1 MGRFRTSLPLRALW
15 FALLSLT
22 ATGGAAAD
30 EVGSTPR
37 PAPLRVW
44 YRSSDG
50 CPDGARF
57 IERLRQLGRTAL
69 LASVGDRVDFVVTL
83 ARDAEQ
89 SRGRLERQS
98 QERTVAIRDVES
110 ASCEDVA
117 DALALSLELSLQ
129 PGAPGAAEPA
139 PPDASEPAALA
150 ADDLPASPRG
160 EAGGWNVWLGAQG
173 RFETGL
179 ARALLPGAALFVEL
193 APDVP
198 GPSVRLS
205 LRAARAVRDRDPEL
219 ALTVVAARPE
229 ACMYWGSAMLHGGPC
244 AGVDLGLLFART
256 SGVQGDD
263 DSGAWTSAIGL
274 VRGHWQVGRVV
285 AVEAQIGAIVP
296 FVRYRFDTRSGSEVA
311 DSAALGVEAAL
322 GVSFLL

>member
-1 MGRFRTSLPLRALW
+1 MLPRALS

-22 ATGGAAAD
+22 ASGAAAD
-30 EVGSTPR
+30 DVGRTPR

-50 CPDGARF
+50 CPDGVRF
-57 IERLRQLGRTAL
+57 IERLAQLGRTAL

-110 ASCEDVA
+110 ASCEEVA

-129 PGAPGAAEPA
+129 PTAPGAEPA
-139 PPDASEPAALA
+139 PADTPEPAVP
-150 ADDLPASPRG
+150 PAEGVPLSPGEEDRG
-160 EAGGWNVWLGAQG
+160 WDVWLGAQG

-193 APDVP
+193 APHVP
-198 GPSVRLS
+198 GPSLRLS
-205 LRAARAVRDRDPEL
+205 LRAARAVREL
-219 ALTVVAARPE
+219 DTELTLTVVAARPE
-229 ACMYWGSAMLHGGPC
+229 ACMRWGSALLHVGPC
-244 AGVDLGLLFART
+244 AGVDLGMVFART
-256 SGVQGDD
+256 SGAQGDD
-263 DSGAWTSAIGL
+263 DSGAWTSAVGL
-274 VRGHWQVGRVV
+274 VRGHWQAGEAVS
-285 AVEAQIGAIVP
+285 VEAQIGAIVP
-296 FVRYRFDTRSGSEVA
+296 FVRYRFDTRSGNEVA
-311 DSAALGVEAAL
+311 DSAAAGVEAAL